1 MEWATDSVPERWL
14 TELASVS
21 MESTMIE
28 NIAPTVYRYDEDIP
42 LVCAAKNGDMS
53 AFEELV
59 KRYDR
64 KIFRIARNVTHNA
77 EDAEDIVQTTFLKVH
92 QNLRQFQENA
102 KFSTWLIRIAL
113 NESFM
118 GIRKK
123 RSIREESLDGDF
135 QTEADGSDRALRN
148 PVPVDVADWAPNPES
163 LYGATE
169 LREILTNCLHKLSPA
184 LRVVFVL
191 RDIEG
196 YSTSETSGILNV
208 TANAVKSRLSRAR
221 LQLRE
226 DLSQYFSV
234 QRLTARTRKQTG
246 K

>member
-1 MEWATDSVPERWL
+1 MNAAGQLTTVP
-14 TELASVS
+14 

-28 NIAPTVYRYDEDIP
+28 NSSPNAHCCDEDIP
-42 LVCAAKNGDMS
+42 LVRAANNGDIS

-59 KRYDR
+59 KRYER
-64 KIFRIARNVTHNA
+64 KLFRIARNVMHNT
-77 EDAEDIVQTTFLKVH
+77 EDAEDVVQSTFLKAYQH
-92 QNLRQFQENA
+92 LKQFQENA

-123 RSIREESLDGDF
+123 RSIREQSLDGDF
-135 QTEADGSDRALRN
+135 TTDADGSDRAPRSLI
-148 PVPVDVADWAPNPES
+148 PVDVTDWAPDPES

-169 LREILTNCLHKLSPA
+169 FREILTSCLHKLSPA
-184 LRVVFVL
+184 LKIVFLL
-191 RDIEG
+191 RDVEG
-196 YSTSETSGILNV
+196 YSISETSGILDLN
-208 TANAVKSRLSRAR
+208 ANAVKSRLARAR

-234 QRLTARTRKQTG
+234 RSLAARTRNRQGQLTK
-246 K
+246 